1 MSKNI
6 YDGIASTSKD
16 AYRKRKHT
24 GKEKSQK
31 EHVLSVFK
39 SGGSYSIHSMHKAT
53 GIAEKSLS
61 GVFHSLRHEWKIVFY
76 KEAKNATKANAN
88 YFVYNPNELP
98 PQRAIRWE
106 IEELE
111 RVIERRDAK
120 QDKSNARLQKLY
132 LMLENEKDL
141 I

>member
-1 MSKNI
+1 MRKYRS
-6 YDGIASTSKD
+6 GIASTSKD
-16 AYRKRKHT
+16 AYRKRKHS
-24 GKEKSQK
+24 GKEESQK

-61 GVFHSLRHEWKIVFY
+61 GLFYSLRRQWKIVFN
-76 KEAKNATKANAN
+76 KEAKNATKSNAN
-88 YFVYNPNELP
+88 YFVFNPNKLP

-111 RVIERRDAK
+111 RVMLRRDAK
-120 QDKSNARLQKLY
+120 QDKSRERLKNLY